1 MYSHHKNNGLRHYL
15 KSKAWSAD
23 TTLAC
28 PLLGEPDH
36 LADLVAVFDI
46 EKMQDMLKIHDRKS
60 NLHRNHQR
68 FLTYLEGTSGFLRLN
83 PLPLSIFNRLDQL
96 GLRFPNFVEVIEFY
110 REQFALALLNDTPCF
125 SAAPLLMVGPP
136 GVGKTAFCQALAK
149 LIGTHF
155 ELVSLSGLTAGFV
168 IGGMS
173 SSWADGKPGRI
184 VEALAR
190 SQTANPLMVLD
201 ELDKGKGDSRY
212 DPFGALYQLL
222 EKETSTTFIDEG
234 LEIPC
239 NCSHIVWIATANE
252 CTEISE
258 PILSRFTLIEVQ
270 PPTAEQMKAVLA
282 SIYHKIRHRE
292 GWGLQFEDHLC
303 ADLVEKIIGSE
314 FEPRWLQR
322 ELIAA
327 CGKAALRNSPYGGKH
342 RLSAD
347 DFRPRQHLKRLSR
360 IGFV

>member
-1 MYSHHKNNGLRHYL
+1 MYSHHKPNGLRHYL
-15 KSKAWSAD
+15 KHQAEAADAASACE
-23 TTLAC
+23 LQ
-28 PLLGEPDH
+28 GEQNP
-36 LADLVAVFDI
+36 LADLVAVFDL

-125 SAAPLLMVGPP
+125 SATPLLMVGPP

-190 SQTANPLMVLD
+190 SQTVL
-201 ELDKGKGDSRY
+201 
-212 DPFGALYQLL
+212 
-222 EKETSTTFIDEG
+222 
-234 LEIPC
+234 
-239 NCSHIVWIATANE
+239 
-252 CTEISE
+252 
-258 PILSRFTLIEVQ
+258 PINSVQ
-270 PPTAEQMKAVLA
+270 PRGYGERTNTIYNGTDYNGSAPWVRGTLYHRGLA
-282 SIYHKIRHRE
+282 TDAKRFSPV
-292 GWGLQFEDHLC
+292 GTGN
-303 ADLVEKIIGSE
+303 ANGS
-314 FEPRWLQR
+314 
-322 ELIAA
+322 
-327 CGKAALRNSPYGGKH
+327 
-342 RLSAD
+342 LSKWV
-347 DFRPRQHLKRLSR
+347 F
-360 IGFV
+360 